1 MTAMTCLEQ
10 ATEAYLRPRGGDRQR
25 QLDDCV
31 ELAEWKLLS
40 NRHLSAITGLPEA
53 TVAAISKKSD
63 HSGGRLNVTTLPLL
77 LAIEQD
83 WKRGHENGWLM
94 RQVVEQGTSMG
105 MLSLITGISFNDV
118 RRLVRA

>member
-10 ATEAYLRPRGGDRQR
+10 ATEAYLRPRGRDRQ
-25 QLDDCV
+25 QQMDDCV
-31 ELAEWKLLS
+31 ALAEWRLLS

-77 LAIEQD
+77 LAVERD
-83 WKRGHENGWLM
+83 WAKGYENAWLM
-94 RQVVEQGTSMG
+94 RQVVDQGTSMG
-105 MLSLITGISFNDV
+105 MLATITGIPFNDV
-118 RRLVRA
+118 RRNVRG